1 MGGWADGPVIDRW
14 MCRLV
19 KDQLAVREEC
29 VSGDREQHSLS
40 AWTLTQTPELHSRA
54 AQLDGFSDQ
63 TDLRRVHVR
72 GTHVKV
78 IQQVLNAPRDAPA
91 GDPTHVPCGE
101 QGVDHSES

>member
-1 MGGWADGPVIDRW
+1 MCLWRPVNNIA
-14 MCRLV
+14 C
-19 KDQLAVREEC
+19 QA
-29 VSGDREQHSLS
+29 G
-40 AWTLTQTPELHSRA
+40 TLTQTPELHSRA

-63 TDLRRVHVR
+63 IDLRRVHVR
-72 GTHVKV
+72 GTHVKI